1 MKILQ
6 ARPHRSLLLAWA
18 LGLMP
23 GWVQAAP
30 AVLSADYHPQIQV
43 ISDSSVPAVSS
54 LLGCPIRKV
63 VASAADPV
71 TGLPQKF
78 SFFRWIPRHP
88 GHYSGKVVMDPP
100 TGGLTPLD
108 RAMAF
113 ALCSKGMEVALIE
126 TWDGYHEDGVLDFG
140 LHERASLRA
149 IAAARGVIE
158 YLGTPVGIL
167 GTSLGSIYA
176 SLTMGAD
183 PRVMAG
189 VFIVGGGPL
198 PEVLTQS
205 DQSGLVALRNTRCE
219 QMGICDPAAY
229 QAELERNISTN
240 PLELADAKRAQ
251 DIFMVIG
258 TRDKTVPTVNQEQ
271 LWNAWGQ
278 PEVVRIDR
286 NHVGTILEASLTQ
299 QGRIVRFFSR
309 KLQAPEL

>member
-1 MKILQ
+1 MRTPIFTF
-6 ARPHRSLLLAWA
+6 A
-18 LGLMP
+18 LGMLP
-23 GWVQAAP
+23 WVAQAAP
-30 AVLSADYHPQIQV
+30 AVLDADYHPQVQV
-43 ISDSSVPAVSS
+43 ISDSSVPALSG

-88 GHYSGKVVMDPP
+88 GHYFGKVVMDPP
-100 TGGLTPLD
+100 TGGVTPLD

-113 ALCSKGMEVALIE
+113 ALCSQGMEVALIE
-126 TWDGYHEDGVLDFG
+126 TWDGYQEAGVLDFG

-198 PEVLTQS
+198 PEILTQS
-205 DQSGLVALRNTRCE
+205 DQSGLAALRNARCE

-240 PLELADAKRAQ
+240 PLELSDANRAQ
-251 DIFMVIG
+251 DVFMVIG
-258 TRDKTVPTVNQEQ
+258 TRDKTVPTANQEQ
-271 LWNAWGQ
+271 LWDAWGQ
-278 PEVVRIDR
+278 PEVVRIDKD
-286 NHVGTILEASLTQ
+286 HVGTILETSVTLQ
-299 QGRIVRFFSR
+299 SRIVRFFSR
-309 KLQAPEL
+309 KLETSTP